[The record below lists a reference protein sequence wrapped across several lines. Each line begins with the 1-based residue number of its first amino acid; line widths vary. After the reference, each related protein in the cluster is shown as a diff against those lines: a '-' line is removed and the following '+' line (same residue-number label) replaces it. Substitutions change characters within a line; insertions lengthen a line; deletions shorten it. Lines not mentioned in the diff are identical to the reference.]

1 MNNKLNTTLEQ
12 WKEKMALQQSQAVK
26 RAEKKQPANR
36 KSGAASKASSGRNSK
51 APAAAPDTA
60 IPSGPA
66 TGQNKQDWRTAKVQK
81 PASAVPIGKQLKDVV
96 DHLESSRKALTAEEL
111 REAVQHDVVGNK
123 ELYDVLFNNP
133 KIRINPDGRYE
144 YKPSHEL
151 QNVGEVLTLVS
162 KHPHGVMAGQIKDA
176 YKGVGADVKRLKEEG
191 KVWCIHNASEKD
203 DVLFPKDAKP
213 LITLTQ
219 DLVDFW
225 HATKV
230 PEDPAHVIEEL
241 QKAKLPAAPRKVAR
255 KRVVLPPKESKKR
268 KRAVNMATA
277 TNQHMPE
284 LFAGA
289 MPVQID

>member
-12 WKEKMALQQSQAVK
+12 WKEKMALQQAQAVK

-36 KSGAASKASSGRNSK
+36 KSGAASKAGSGRNSK
-51 APAAAPDTA
+51 APAAASDTT
-60 IPSGPA
+60 IPPGRRNRA
-66 TGQNKQDWRTAKVQK
+66 EQK
-81 PASAVPIGKQLKDVV
+81 AGETSK
-96 DHLESSRKALTAEEL
+96 
-111 REAVQHDVVGNK
+111 HDVVGNK
-123 ELYDVLFNNP
+123 DLYDVLSNNP
-133 KIRINPDGRYE
+133 KIRMNPDGRYV
-144 YKPSHEL
+144 YKPAHEL
-151 QNVGEVLTLVS
+151 QNVDEVLTLVS

-176 YKGVGADVKRLKEEG
+176 YKGVGEDVKARFVHLTYCSALCRRKLKEEG
-191 KVWCIHNASEKD
+191 KVWCIHNAIEKD

-213 LITLTQ
+213 LITLSQ

-225 HATKV
+225 HATRV
-230 PEDPAHVIEEL
+230 PEDPSQLIEEL
-241 QKAKLPAAPRKVAR
+241 HKAKLPAAPRKVAR

-268 KRAVNMATA
+268 RRAVNMLTA

>member
-1 MNNKLNTTLEQ
+1 MNNKLNNTLEL
-12 WKEKMALQQSQAVK
+12 WKEKMALQQAQAVK
-26 RAEKKQPANR
+26 REKKQPANR
-36 KSGAASKASSGRNSK
+36 KSGAASKAGSGRNSK
-51 APAAAPDTA
+51 PPAAVSDMVMP
-60 IPSGPA
+60 PGPA
-66 TGQNKQDWRTAKVQK
+66 TGQSKQDWRTAKVQK

-111 REAVQHDVVGNK
+111 KEAVQHDVVGNK
-123 ELYDVLFNNP
+123 ELYDVLSNNF

-151 QNVGEVLTLVS
+151 QNVDEVLTLVS

-176 YKGVGADVKRLKEEG
+176 YKGVSEDVKRLKEEG

-203 DVLFPKDAKP
+203 DVLFPKDATP
-213 LITLTQ
+213 LITLSQ

-230 PEDPAHVIEEL
+230 PEDPAQVIEEL

-255 KRVVLPPKESKKR
+255 KRVALPPKESKKR
-268 KRAVNMATA
+268 KRAVNLATA